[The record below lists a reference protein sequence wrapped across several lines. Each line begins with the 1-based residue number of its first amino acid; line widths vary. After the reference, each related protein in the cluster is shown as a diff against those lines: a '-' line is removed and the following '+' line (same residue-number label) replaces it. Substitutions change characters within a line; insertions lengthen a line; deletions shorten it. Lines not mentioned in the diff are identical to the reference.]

1 MTLSGEMLYHMKR
14 LEEKSKQTNL
24 PSPTI
29 FKKEQIETIKD
40 AEESIQIEASSE
52 TPVNAHDSVFKS
64 SNIIQVEKKEDMPAT
79 TKHLTNSK
87 KKAFRGFKHGP
98 TSVSDGR
105 EVAANFESIPDDN
118 GHKQSA
124 TSVS

>member
-1 MTLSGEMLYHMKR
+1 M
-14 LEEKSKQTNL
+14 
-24 PSPTI
+24 PS
-29 FKKEQIETIKD
+29 
-40 AEESIQIEASSE
+40 S
-52 TPVNAHDSVFKS
+52 
-64 SNIIQVEKKEDMPAT
+64 

-105 EVAANFESIPDDN
+105 EIAANFESIPDDN

-124 TSVS
+124 TSVNQSNDPFVTKSNFF